1 MFTVTEKMMP
11 MTIGMSIY
19 IIHASLS
26 AAELEFVS
34 QFVQI
39 NHSPYYPTQYSE
51 AFLKFAFTIVISFHT
66 VFR

>member
-1 MFTVTEKMMP
+1 MMP

-51 AFLKFAFTIVISFHT
+51 TCLEFEYTIVISFQV
-66 VFR
+66 VFG